1 MIAAGDEY
9 DQARFLRAQKPV
21 YGAVTRSLRRG
32 RMIAECMDFI
42 FPSLIPSNPSVRRNL
57 FGIESLD
64 EARAYLSEPVL
75 GGRYRECVL
84 RLQRLVHLDA
94 RTVCGDPG
102 ARQLH
107 ASLTLFSA
115 ASNEFLLE
123 TMFDVWFDGLVDEA
137 TLARL
142 RGIPQADRKRD
153 EDASIIG
160 IGPCPPKP
168 ARRVWRC

>member
-1 MIAAGDEY
+1 MFTAGDEY
-9 DQARFLRAQKPV
+9 DLARFLRAQEPV
-21 YGAVTRSLRRG
+21 YGTVTGSLRRG
-32 RMIAECMDFI
+32 RMITACMDFI
-42 FPSLIPSNPSVRRNL
+42 FPSLIPSNPSARCSL
-57 FGIESLD
+57 FGIGSLD

-94 RTVCGDPG
+94 RTVCGDRG
-102 ARQLH
+102 AKQLH

-115 ASNEFLLE
+115 ASDEFLLE

-137 TLARL
+137 TLGRL
-142 RGIPQADRKRD
+142 RAVPQADRKRD

-160 IGPCPPKP
+160 IGPCPLKP